1 MSSDEESFR
10 EQSGSP
16 MARDILSDNDGDQ
29 LDMPDVTTNKEKRLA
44 IIIRQMAEDDNRIL
58 WAVNG
63 ECSKIKVV

>member
-1 MSSDEESFR
+1 
-10 EQSGSP
+10 

-58 WAVNG
+58 
-63 ECSKIKVV
+63 